1 MKKFNVTFLPKTKG
15 KFALQ
20 YQVEA
25 VSTKQAELNAAIDMQ
40 NDGANRN
47 DYKAK
52 AQIRSAA

>member
-1 MKKFNVTFLPKTKG
+1 MKKFQVTFLPKAKN

-20 YQVEA
+20 YEVEA
-25 VSTKQAELNAAIDMQ
+25 ANAKQAELNAAIDMQ
-40 NDGANRN
+40 IEGANRN